1 MNFKVLEKK
10 YKEKTKD
17 YVIRNMIHNI
27 IFLNLEPG
35 EKISENQISEILD
48 LSRTPVREAFTNL
61 KSGMLI
67 DVKPQI
73 GTFISYLNIE
83 MCKELLFLRSSLE
96 EKAVIEVCKKDN
108 LDNLESFN
116 RIISAEKVLHK
127 TDDIEAL
134 INLDNKF
141 HNLIFDELGYKKI
154 PSIIN
159 DNTSYLI
166 RMRILRLKANIR
178 EENYIKEHEKI
189 LEFVMNKDEKSAS
202 KMIKK
207 HISEL
212 TEDMLIL
219 SKKYPHYFVK

>member
-17 YVIRNMIHNI
+17 YVIRNMTHNI

-35 EKISENQISEILD
+35 KKISENQISEILD
-48 LSRTPVREAFTNL
+48 LSRTPVREAFTSL
-61 KSGMLI
+61 KSSMLI

-108 LDNLESFN
+108 LDNLESFKK
-116 RIISAEKVLHK
+116 IINAEKILHK
-127 TDDIEAL
+127 SSEIEEL
-134 INLDNKF
+134 IYLDNKF
-141 HNLIFDELGYKKI
+141 HNLIFDELGFKTI
-154 PSIIN
+154 PSII
-159 DNTSYLI
+159 DENTSYLV

-178 EENYIKEHEKI
+178 EENYIREHEKI
-189 LEFVMNKDEKSAS
+189 LEFIINKDEKSAS
-202 KMIKK
+202 KMIRS
-207 HISEL
+207 HINEL

-219 SKKYPHYFVK
+219 SKKYPHYFVD